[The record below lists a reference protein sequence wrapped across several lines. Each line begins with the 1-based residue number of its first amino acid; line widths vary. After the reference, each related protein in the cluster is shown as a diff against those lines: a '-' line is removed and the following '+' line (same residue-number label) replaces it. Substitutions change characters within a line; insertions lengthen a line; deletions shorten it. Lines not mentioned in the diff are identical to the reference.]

1 MLKRKPWWKRWL
13 SYVIEFDQESQKSEH
28 SEYLK
33 VSYYKGRY
41 LLEAPD
47 AVYSFED
54 LYINFR
60 DAFRAIP
67 LEQMQLNSVLLLGL
81 GMGSIPLLLEKY
93 FDQKAHYTAVEID
106 EVVLDFAN
114 RYGPIAELD
123 SPIDLYC
130 ADAAAFVE
138 QCEQKFDLIIVD
150 IFINDQVPKVFEQIA
165 FLEQAQELL
174 NPKGLLM
181 YNRLVAHKTAKKATE
196 RFYQSAFKQ
205 VFPKAGHLDVNGNWI
220 LLNDKKFSE
229 KDIF

>member
-1 MLKRKPWWKRWL
+1 MPKRKPWWKRWL
-13 SYVIEFDQESQKSEH
+13 SYLIEFDQEAQQSEY

-47 AVYSFED
+47 AIYSFED

-60 DAFRAIP
+60 DAFRQMP
-67 LEQMQLNSVLLLGL
+67 LEKMQLQRVLLLGL

-93 FDQKAHYTAVEID
+93 FHQKAHYTAVEID

-114 RYGPIAELD
+114 RYGPLSELA

-150 IFINDQVPKVFEQIA
+150 IFINDQVPKVFEQA
-165 FLEQAQELL
+165 GFLKQAKRLL
-174 NPKGLLM
+174 QPNGLLL
-181 YNRLVAHKTAKKATE
+181 YNRLVAHKVAKQATE
-196 RFYQSAFKQ
+196 RFYQSAFRQ
-205 VFPKAGHLDVNGNWI
+205 VFPQAGHIDVHGNWI
-220 LLNDKKFSE
+220 LTSKAKFL
-229 KDIF
+229 